1 MVFGCFWDG
10 MCKHSKQYWGHRILR
25 HVFRVRRIFWLRL
38 ATLSSCHQDCEI
50 GAHVSWPL
58 LYVSFKASLDRWV
71 VELFLICCVCGE
83 CRPGCV
89 WFCTDLGEFGN
100 LEWCLTDWRPVM
112 SRVCVKP
119 EVSTLCCI
127 VQFHFVDELCLL
139 LIVDDRVLKNHLSW
153 AETFKETPN
162 KNRCFST
169 CSDFIGFSPTCFFV
183 FSMFIHQT
191 LPFQLVNARSSHLTC
206 WYTGVHSVK
215 PTWNNGN
222 KKWSWLRF
230 NITSTLA
237 PLHLLIKCL
246 EVGMIFQ
253 YRSPAKLIFSVL
265 LLKLISSI
273 LIVLEPGF
281 PRRWIDISSSCGAIP
296 K

>member
-10 MCKHSKQYWGHRILR
+10 MCKHPKQYWGHRILR

-83 CRPGCV
+83 CGPGCV
-89 WFCTDLGEFGN
+89 CFCTDLGEFGN

-139 LIVDDRVLKNHLSW
+139 LIVDDRVVKIHLSW

-169 CSDFIGFSPTCFFV
+169 CSDFIGFSPTCFFCFFDFHSSNSTFPV
-183 FSMFIHQT
+183 GQCKVKSFN
-191 LPFQLVNARSSHLTC
+191 LLVHGCSLGEA
-206 WYTGVHSVK
+206 Y
-215 PTWNNGN
+215 